1 MFLFARK
8 HNIKKGL
15 FFSYSVNKNSKFVIS
30 SSGYFTIMTL
40 KFCSTAP
47 EGMGHG
53 FKTCGQQQLLA
64 S

>member
-30 SSGYFTIMTL
+30 SSGYFAIMTAAL
-40 KFCSTAP
+40 HQKEWGTVSKPVDNSSF
-47 EGMGHG
+47 
-53 FKTCGQQQLLA
+53 
-64 S
+64 